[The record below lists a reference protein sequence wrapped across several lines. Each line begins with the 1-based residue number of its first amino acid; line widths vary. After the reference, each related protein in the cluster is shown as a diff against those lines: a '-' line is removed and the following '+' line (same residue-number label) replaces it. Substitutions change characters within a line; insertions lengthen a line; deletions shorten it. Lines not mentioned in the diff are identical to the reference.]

1 MTTIKGTAMTTFVVK
16 LVHTS
21 DQCPTA
27 NSKVRERVV
36 GGAAGIPALA
46 EKLGVQIVT
55 GPLVL
60 ASEHESVAVVEAN
73 GVEAVNDFIQQ
84 SGLIQWNSV
93 RVSMAEPLADALGRL
108 DSIPP
113 AIY

>member
-1 MTTIKGTAMTTFVVK
+1 MVVPTFLVK
-16 LVHTS
+16 AVHSS
-21 DQCPTA
+21 DQCPTS
-27 NSKVRERVV
+27 NSKVRERVL
-36 GGAAGIPALA
+36 GGASEIPVLA
-46 EKLGVQIVT
+46 QRLGVTIVT

-60 ASEHESVAVVEAN
+60 GSEHESVTVVEAN

-93 RVSMAEPLADALGRL
+93 RVSLVESLEATLGRL
-108 DSIPP
+108 DTMPP